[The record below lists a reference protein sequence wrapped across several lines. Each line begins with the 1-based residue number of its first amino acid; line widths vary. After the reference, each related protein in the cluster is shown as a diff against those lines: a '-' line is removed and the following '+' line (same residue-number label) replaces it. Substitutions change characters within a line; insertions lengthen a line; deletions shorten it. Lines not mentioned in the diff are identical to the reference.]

1 MAKQI
6 ESKQVIVDE
15 TVTEVRVPEATLELR
30 TTEPVVAHLQAAPPP
45 IPIPV
50 PIPIPLLVGS
60 RVMIWK
66 QDPTVAAL
74 GRRLAFL
81 PGLIANGPQ
90 DTRAETSLPGT
101 TPVVRN
107 VNGDFIFPTFSA
119 ESDCVHTYSVVVMAL
134 RMWQQSLAGQAIPW
148 AWNTGGNT
156 QRITVKPRGFNGANA
171 FYSRSG
177 RELSFGFFTPQGSPG
192 QVFTCRSLDIT
203 AHEAGHAI
211 LDGLRP
217 GWLGVGNV
225 PQTGGLHESF
235 GDLTA
240 VFLALAQFDQVEAF
254 IALSKGNL
262 HDANFLAAVAEEF
275 GAALGRPAGL
285 RNADNDLKLS
295 QVANQVH
302 ALSQIFTGAIYD
314 ILADIFVHERIKQA
328 GKKDL
333 AQILFE
339 VAQHLRRLL
348 LQAILAAP
356 ASGATFADVANEMI
370 KKSKAQGDP
379 LIYRTFIKNRFTVR
393 EVVVTATPLAEVV
406 RAIGVTDYGD
416 SASASPDGDDTEL
429 QATNHISL
437 VEGVPQDRA
446 GTCGTM
452 QLPEYARPQRVLS
465 AELKQLATGAEID
478 SDEAVLA
485 TDVKELQKAF
495 A

>member
-6 ESKQVIVDE
+6 ESKQTVVDE
-15 TVTEVRVPEATLELR
+15 TVTEVRVPEAKLELR
-30 TTEPVVAHLQAAPPP
+30 IAEPVVAHLQAAPPP

-50 PIPIPLLVGS
+50 PIPLPLLLGS

-66 QDPTVAAL
+66 QDPSVAAL

-90 DTRAETSLPGT
+90 DSRAETSFPGT

-134 RMWQQSLAGQAIPW
+134 RMWHQSRGQAIPW

-156 QRITVKPRGFNGANA
+156 QRITVRPRGFSGANA
-171 FYSRSG
+171 FYSRLG
-177 RELSFGFFTPQGSPG
+177 RELNFGFFTPQGSTS

-211 LDGLRP
+211 LDGLKP
-217 GWLGVGNV
+217 GWLGTGNV
-225 PQTGGLHESF
+225 PQTGAMHEAF

-254 IALSKGNL
+254 VALSKGNL

-295 QVANQVH
+295 QVGNQVH
-302 ALSQIFTGAIYD
+302 SLSQVFTGAIYD
-314 ILADIFVHERIKQA
+314 ILADIFMHERIRQA
-328 GKKDL
+328 NKKDL
-333 AQILFE
+333 PQILFE
-339 VAQHLRRLL
+339 VAQHLRALVL
-348 LQAILAAP
+348 SAIIAAP
-356 ASGATFADVANEMI
+356 ASGATFADVANQMI
-370 KKSKAQGDP
+370 LKSKAQGDP
-379 LIYRTFIKNRFTVR
+379 LIYRTFIKNRVTVR
-393 EVVVTATPLAEVV
+393 EVVVTATPLTELV
-406 RAIGVTDYGD
+406 RAIAVTDYADAAFAG
-416 SASASPDGDDTEL
+416 PDGEVSEL
-429 QATNHISL
+429 KATNHMSA
-437 VEGVPQDRA
+437 VDGVPQDRS
-446 GTCGTM
+446 GCCGTM

-465 AELKQLATGAEID
+465 AELKELQTGTAID
-478 SDEAVLA
+478 SEQALLVA
-485 TDVKELQKAF
+485 EVKELQKTF